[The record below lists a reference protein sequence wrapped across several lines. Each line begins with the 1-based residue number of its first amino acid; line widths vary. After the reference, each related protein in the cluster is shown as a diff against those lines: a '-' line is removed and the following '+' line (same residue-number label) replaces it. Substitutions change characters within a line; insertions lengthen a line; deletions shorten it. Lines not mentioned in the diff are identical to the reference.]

1 MSRSACVSKF
11 GQVEGDRFYKR
22 FHTMKTKAR
31 HSGAQFA
38 WEGFDEFWTDFL
50 KIAPPDF
57 APKTHRLKFK
67 LDQPGGYCK
76 DNMEVYLKYF
86 GKSGKVN
93 PKVASALVEQM
104 MRQPGAVSQVVTTE
118 LVNRIV
124 DKARSHVNNL
134 ELSYDQGAVD
144 KAVER
149 ATEIAWRLDKGER
162 QPLDRVLVGLN

>member
-1 MSRSACVSKF
+1 MSRSACVNRF
-11 GQVEGDRFYKR
+11 GVVEGDRFYKR

-31 HSGAQFA
+31 HSGAEFA
-38 WEGFDEFWTDFL
+38 WTGFEDFWIDFL
-50 KIAPPDF
+50 DVAPADF

-104 MRQPGAVSQVVTTE
+104 LRQPGAVSHVVTTE

-124 DKARSHVNNL
+124 DKARSNVENL
-134 ELSYDQGAVD
+134 ELNSDQEAIGQ
-144 KAVER
+144 AVER
-149 ATEIAWRLDKGER
+149 ATEIAWRLDKRER
-162 QPLDRVLVGLN
+162 QTVDALLVGLN

>member
-1 MSRSACVSKF
+1 MSRSVCVSRF

-38 WEGFDEFWTDFL
+38 WHSFDDFWIDF
-50 KIAPPDF
+50 IAVAPPDF

-76 DNMEVYLKYF
+76 ENMEVYLKYF

-124 DKARSHVNNL
+124 DKARSNVGNL
-134 ELSYDQGAVD
+134 ELSCDQDAID
-144 KAVER
+144 RAVER

-162 QPLDRVLVGLN
+162 QSLDRVLAGLI